1 MRSYLALP
9 LLLLGISLTLAQYQY
24 QAPHQQTLAQ
34 QFADVVDVVDPAEEL
49 RARPVKNRNTCTTKQ
64 NCCEY

>member
-9 LLLLGISLTLAQYQY
+9 LLLLGCTLALAQYQY

-34 QFADVVDVVDPAEEL
+34 QFADVVDVVDPAEQVL
-49 RARPVKNRNTCTTKQ
+49 KARPPKNRNQCNTKQ
-64 NCCEY
+64 NCCE